1 MGGKRRQ
8 FGRIRQLPSKRWQA
22 RYTGPD
28 GLVRSAPTTFP
39 TRADASA
46 WLAAMETAIARGTWL
61 DPDAGRVPLGDYV
74 AKWIAERPGLAPRT
88 VGKHEDLLRLH
99 IRPVLGSVD
108 LVDVTPARV
117 RAWRAGLLEAGT
129 GPPTVVAAY
138 RLLRAAMT
146 TAVDDELVRRN
157 PCRIPGAGHGDTPER
172 PIATVD
178 EVFAIADAVAPHFRA
193 LILLA
198 AFGGL
203 RWGEVTGLRR
213 RHVDI
218 AAATVRVQVGVVA
231 VRRRGLVEQAP
242 KSRAG
247 RRSVARRTVALPP
260 PIMPELAA
268 HLDQFAQPG
277 RDGLVFVG
285 PRGGRLW
292 RSNFQPMWDAALT
305 ETGVRD
311 DLHFHDLRH
320 TGNTLAASS
329 GASLRELMAHMGHS
343 SPRAALIYQH
353 ATKRGE
359 RAIGD
364 FLGGLIE
371 RRTNGGGGTRSG
383 TPTEPDGARGGH
395 AGS

>member
-1 MGGKRRQ
+1 
-8 FGRIRQLPSKRWQA
+8 
-22 RYTGPD
+22 
-28 GLVRSAPTTFP
+28 
-39 TRADASA
+39 
-46 WLAAMETAIARGTWL
+46 METAIARGTWL

-88 VGKHEDLLRLH
+88 VGKYEDLLRLH

-157 PCRIPGAGHGDTPER
+157 PCRIPGAGQDDTPER

-218 AAATVRVQVGVVA
+218 AAATVRVQVEVVA

-311 DLHFHDLRH
+311 DLHFHDLRVRH
-320 TGNTLAASS
+320 EA
-329 GASLRELMAHMGHS
+329 
-343 SPRAALIYQH
+343 PCIRA
-353 ATKRGE
+353 G
-359 RAIGD
+359 
-364 FLGGLIE
+364 
-371 RRTNGGGGTRSG
+371 
-383 TPTEPDGARGGH
+383 
-395 AGS
+395 